1 MKSMQEVLAKVDLLH
16 FGIPGMKWGVRRP
29 RGPAG
34 TVSSSP
40 DAQATAAAISK
51 VAKGGT
57 STLSNQELQ
66 SLITRMDLERRF
78 ATLATP
84 PPKAQGFIMRML
96 TENGS
101 RQINRLAKTGVD
113 IAVERALAKA
123 GTHSKKDNPFA
134 SELSTRIGPGKKKD
148 KGS

>member
-1 MKSMQEVLAKVDLLH
+1 MKSIEEVLAKVDLLH

-66 SLITRMDLERRF
+66 SLITRMNLERQF
-78 ATLATP
+78 STLTTP
-84 PPKAQGFIMRML
+84 SPKAQGFISRL
-96 TENGS
+96 IRENGS
-101 RQINRLAKTGVD
+101 RQINRVVKSSLD
-113 IAVERALAKA
+113 IAVEKALASKGGEFGGNVSKA
-123 GTHSKKDNPFA
+123 LEKSRKK
-134 SELSTRIGPGKKKD
+134 
-148 KGS
+148 